1 MPGIVLAG
9 GRRSADAGQDHGYS
23 GGNNEA
29 NQQNDEQYLGGTPA
43 SLGLQFDG
51 LAIDPEAA
59 GSSLS
64 QDASADQQVKL
75 SLMQVGWRLIRDG
88 MAGIECPGIFEML
101 AHFSPRTGRGCSDCR
116 SC

>member
-29 NQQNDEQYLGGTPA
+29 NQHNEEQYLGGTPA

-64 QDASADQQVKL
+64 QNASADQQVKL
-75 SLMQVGWRLIRDG
+75 SLMQIGWRLIGDG

-101 AHFSPRTGRGCSDCR
+101 THFASCTGRGGGDYG